1 MTSQSALTL
10 DFSEIRMTDTS
21 RVGGK
26 NASLGELFN
35 VFHGKGIGVLDGF
48 ATTADAFR
56 LFLQGLNLERR
67 LKALFEDLDVD
78 DVKKLSSV
86 GFEARCLVRETGLPP
101 SLCEAVLDAYDR
113 LCQRVGGPV
122 ELAVRSSATAED
134 LPEASFAGAAESF
147 LNVGNKADL
156 IDALHSCFASLY
168 TDRAI
173 SYRAKMGYGQ
183 LQVALSVGVMPMVRS
198 DKGSSGVLFTLDP
211 ESGFRNALVINGS
224 WGLGEFVVK
233 GSVTPDEWTVFKPS
247 IEKGVFPIVGRKLG
261 TKEVRLVYDENG
273 SGTLSETTPEPDRS
287 RFSLSDTEVTRLAE
301 WGCTIEKHYSALAG
315 HSQPM
320 DIEWARDGISGKL
333 FIIQARP
340 ETVHSRK
347 SQAATSQAYR
357 FTAPTGPAMVR
368 GQAVGEKI
376 GTGKVRVVLSPR
388 DLDTVRSGEVL
399 VAQKTDPD
407 WEPVMRKVAAIVT
420 DQGGRTAH
428 AAIVS
433 REFGIPCVVGT
444 GNATETLRTGQ
455 DVTVSCAEGAE
466 GRVYSGRISFVIDDL
481 APSTPLQLHTQM
493 MLTVGDP
500 GKAFA
505 LASIPNSGV
514 GLARTEF
521 IINNNIGIH
530 PMALVRY
537 PELKDADAVRKISQL
552 LNGESPRD
560 FFVRRFSEG
569 VARIAA
575 AFYPKPVI
583 VRTSDFKTNEYAK
596 LIGGRE
602 FEPDEENPM
611 LGFRGASRYYDSRYA
626 EGFALECEALLR
638 VRQTM
643 GLSNVKIMIPFCRT
657 VEEGRKVINEMAKH
671 GLRQGEDALEVYVM
685 CELPANVLLAHEFLD
700 VFDGFSIGS
709 NDLTQLI
716 LGLDRDSGTLAH
728 LFDERNEA
736 VRRAIAQAIAEAHR
750 AHKHIG
756 ICGQAPSDYPEFA
769 EWLVREGIDS
779 LSLNPDVAVRTAMTV
794 AAAEAELE
802 SRTRVQPR

>member
-1 MTSQSALTL
+1 
-10 DFSEIRMTDTS
+10 
-21 RVGGK
+21 
-26 NASLGELFN
+26 
-35 VFHGKGIGVLDGF
+35 
-48 ATTADAFR
+48 
-56 LFLQGLNLERR
+56 
-67 LKALFEDLDVD
+67 
-78 DVKKLSSV
+78 
-86 GFEARCLVRETGLPP
+86 
-101 SLCEAVLDAYDR
+101 
-113 LCQRVGGPV
+113 
-122 ELAVRSSATAED
+122 
-134 LPEASFAGAAESF
+134 
-147 LNVGNKADL
+147 
-156 IDALHSCFASLY
+156 
-168 TDRAI
+168 
-173 SYRAKMGYGQ
+173 
-183 LQVALSVGVMPMVRS
+183 
-198 DKGSSGVLFTLDP
+198 
-211 ESGFRNALVINGS
+211 
-224 WGLGEFVVK
+224 
-233 GSVTPDEWTVFKPS
+233 
-247 IEKGVFPIVGRKLG
+247 
-261 TKEVRLVYDENG
+261 
-273 SGTLSETTPEPDRS
+273 
-287 RFSLSDTEVTRLAE
+287 
-301 WGCTIEKHYSALAG
+301 
-315 HSQPM
+315 
-320 DIEWARDGISGKL
+320 
-333 FIIQARP
+333 
-340 ETVHSRK
+340 
-347 SQAATSQAYR
+347 
-357 FTAPTGPAMVR
+357 
-368 GQAVGEKI
+368 
-376 GTGKVRVVLSPR
+376 
-388 DLDTVRSGEVL
+388 LDTVRSGEVL

>member
-1 MTSQSALTL
+1 MLSNEPLTL
-10 DFSEIRMTDTS
+10 DFSEIHMSDTS

-35 VFHGKGIGVLDGF
+35 TFHEQGIGVLDGF
-48 ATTADAFR
+48 ATTAYGFR
-56 LFLQGLNLERR
+56 LFLRVLNLEGR
-67 LKALFEDLDVD
+67 LSKVFTDLDVD
-78 DVKKLSSV
+78 DVQKLSMA
-86 GFEARCLVRETGLPP
+86 GLEARSLVRETPLPP
-101 SLCEAVLDAYDR
+101 ELCSAALDAYER
-113 LCQRVGGPV
+113 LCSRAGGKV

-147 LNVGNKADL
+147 LNVRDQADL
-156 IDALHSCFASLY
+156 IEAIHLCFASLY

-211 ESGFRNALVINGS
+211 ESGFRDVTVINGS

-233 GSVTPDEWTVFKPS
+233 GTVTPDEWTIFKPS
-247 IEKGVFPIVGRKLG
+247 LEKGFFPIIGRRLG
-261 TKEVRLVYDENG
+261 TKQSRLVYKEG
-273 SGTLSETTPEPDRS
+273 YGTQAEPVSESDRQA
-287 RFSLSDTEVTRLAE
+287 FSLTDGEVLQFAK
-301 WGCTIEKHYSALAG
+301 WGGIIEKHYSVLAS
-315 HSQPM
+315 HPQPM
-320 DIEWARDGISGKL
+320 DIEWALDGITGKL
-333 FIIQARP
+333 YIIQARP
-340 ETVHSRK
+340 ETVHSQKKREG
-347 SQAATSQAYR
+347 SSDIFR
-357 FTAPTGPAMVR
+357 LTGQPGVVLVR

-376 GTGKVRVVLSPR
+376 GVGPVRVVSRLE
-388 DLDTVRSGEVL
+388 DLQTVLPGEVL

-433 REFGIPCVVGT
+433 REFGIPCIVGT
-444 GNATETLRTGQ
+444 GNATTVLQGANE
-455 DVTVSCAEGAE
+455 VTVSCSEGSE
-466 GRVYSGRISFVIDDL
+466 GRVYAGRIPFAVEKIASSEL
-481 APSTPLQLHTQM
+481 PEMHTQI

-505 LASIPNSGV
+505 LAAVPNAGV

-521 IINNNIGIH
+521 IINNHVGIH

-537 PELKDADAVRKISQL
+537 PNLKDQEAVRKISER
-552 LNGESPRD
+552 LNGEDPRD
-560 FFVRRFSEG
+560 YFVRRFSEG
-569 VARIAA
+569 IARIAA

-596 LIGGRE
+596 LTGGRE
-602 FEPDEENPM
+602 FEPEEENPM
-611 LGFRGASRYYDSRYA
+611 IGFRGASRYYDPAYA
-626 EGFALECEALLR
+626 EGFALECEALKR
-638 VRQTM
+638 VRGQM
-643 GLSNVKIMIPFCRT
+643 GLKNVKVMIPFCRT
-657 VEEGRKVINEMAKH
+657 VEEGKRVVQEMARH
-671 GLRQGEDALEVYVM
+671 GLVQGEDGLEIYAM
-685 CELPANVLLAHEFLD
+685 CELPSNVLLAREFLE

-716 LGLDRDSGTLAH
+716 LGLDRDSATLSH
-728 LFDERNEA
+728 LFDERNDA

-769 EWLVREGIDS
+769 EWLVRQGIDS
-779 LSLNPDVAVRTAMTV
+779 ISLNPDTAVRTALLISK
-794 AAAEAELE
+794 AE
-802 SRTRVQPR
+802 VIN